1 MKKRK
6 LLIAFTFLFWI
17 LFINNKE
24 VIAADQSQNAGSIM
38 RQQLDIEKKRNIPTE
53 IPKPPIIKEKN
64 ATLANNNIKILVKEF
79 QFIGELKFISKSEL
93 NNHLKDLIGKTLSVD
108 EIRNIQERLTK
119 LYESKGFKF
128 AKITIPKQE
137 VQNGLITIK
146 IEEGQ
151 SDTQNLKI
159 NSRYV

>member
-1 MKKRK
+1 MRK
-6 LLIAFTFLFWI
+6 YRLLFSSIFLI
-17 LFINNKE
+17 LLLFANNK
-24 VIAADQSQNAGSIM
+24 VMAADPSQNAGSVM

-64 ATLANNNIKILVKEF
+64 SSLANNNTKILVKEF

-93 NNHLKDLIGKTLSVD
+93 NNHLKDLIGKTLSVE
-108 EIRNIQERLTK
+108 EIRNIQERITK

-128 AKITIPKQE
+128 TKVTIPKQE

-151 SDTQNLKI
+151 SDTKNLKI

>member
-1 MKKRK
+1 M
-6 LLIAFTFLFWI
+6 LFR
-17 LFINNKE
+17 
-24 VIAADQSQNAGSIM
+24 S
-38 RQQLDIEKKRNIPTE
+38 
-53 IPKPPIIKEKN
+53 
-64 ATLANNNIKILVKEF
+64 IKILVKEF